1 MNTGMKPHVVP
12 SLGEVD
18 HTGSG
23 MIRVASSVGQSADTG
38 AAGAESAGAGSAA
51 AGAASASITSSTDTP
66 HMRTLVRAHAVAGM
80 LQFAGIGAVVT
91 LACKYSACEPDCR
104 GEHDTC
110 SGVGLS

>member
-1 MNTGMKPHVVP
+1 MNPHVVP
-12 SLGEVD
+12 SFGEVD

-23 MIRVASSVGQSADTG
+23 MMRVDSSVGHSADTG
-38 AAGAESAGAGSAA
+38 AAGAASAGAGSAA
-51 AGAASASITSSTDTP
+51 AGAARTTITSSTDAP

-80 LQFAGIGAVVT
+80 LQFERIGAVVT
-91 LACKYSACEPDCR
+91 LACKYSACEPDRR